1 MGVDT
6 IIWIIVWFVIALFL
20 FTNLLSI
27 VYFIGVIFWLLSS
40 VFDVFQYIGT
50 SCSMILNVKATFYTA
65 IVFFI
70 GFQFYKMFL
79 HR

>member
-20 FTNLLSI
+20 ISNLVQI
-27 VYFIGVIFWLLSS
+27 VYFIGIIFGLISS
-40 VFDVFQYIGT
+40 VFDVFQYLGT
-50 SCSMILNVKATFYTA
+50 SCNMILNVKATFYTA